1 MPSYP
6 VASRPIPSRRW
17 QHHPKLDE
25 GIGLLDKT
33 FTKVEHPPVF
43 PGGEEALRNYIR
55 DICSRNR
62 KLVKKEGPA
71 WTPAT
76 QNGHKVVC
84 YQKQQI
90 IFE

>member
-1 MPSYP
+1 MVQFIVDQNGEVSYVQP
-6 VASRPIPSRRW
+6 LGRNDYPRLAELA
-17 QHHPKLDE
+17 K
-25 GIGLLDKT
+25 K
-33 FTKVEHPPVF
+33 
-43 PGGEEALRNYIR
+43 ALE
-55 DICSRNR
+55 
-62 KLVKKEGPA
+62 EGPA